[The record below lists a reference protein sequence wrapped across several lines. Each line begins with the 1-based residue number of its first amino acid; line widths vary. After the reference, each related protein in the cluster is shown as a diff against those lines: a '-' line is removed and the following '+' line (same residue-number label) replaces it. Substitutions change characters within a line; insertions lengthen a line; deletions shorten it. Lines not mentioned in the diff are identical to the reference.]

1 MATVHRS
8 RGFIALPAQAL
19 WDVLV
24 DLERLPRWQP
34 FVVSATP
41 HGPVGLG
48 ARLDWLPDL
57 RIAWVHRRFAPPA
70 RVVEFEPGRALAI
83 TQDESAGSTT
93 LRWTL
98 EPVEGGTVVEQS
110 VTADGASAPV
120 FDRLV
125 ARRFAKDADT
135 ALARLAMLAG
145 PPRAERPLDVVIA
158 GGTGALGRRVAA
170 DLVRRGHAVTI
181 LTRSIR
187 ADVPYPQVTWDGRT
201 VGAWSAVLDG
211 PNTAVINLAGELVD
225 RRPTEANIAALTD
238 SRVDATRALVE
249 AARGRG
255 VRRWVQA
262 STTAIWSDAGERWC
276 TEDSPLP
283 ESGLPQMTG
292 VARAWEEAVAD
303 AETEHLTVLRTS
315 IVLDTDS
322 PAMAKMVGVTRAFL
336 GGSLGDGRQWFSW
349 IHRDDWLAIVRA
361 GLGIEPGVDL
371 PDGVVVAAAPF
382 PVRNADLMRAL
393 RRRLHRPLAPPVPA
407 PVLALGAMGMRSDP
421 ALGLTGRHATS
432 TVLPAA
438 GFRFEYE
445 DLDEALG
452 DLLG

>member
-1 MATVHRS
+1 MGTVHRS
-8 RGFIALPAQAL
+8 SGFIALPARVL

-34 FVVSATP
+34 FVVSAELRD
-41 HGPVGLG
+41 PVALG
-48 ARLDWLPDL
+48 ARLDWMPDL
-57 RIAWVHRRFAPPA
+57 RAAWIHRRFAAPA
-70 RVVEFEPGRALAI
+70 TVAEFVPERSLAI
-83 TQDESAGSTT
+83 SQPEPAGTT
-93 LRWTL
+93 VLRWTL
-98 EPVEGGTVVEQS
+98 TPRDGGTVVEQT
-110 VTADGASAPV
+110 VTADGVSGPF

-125 ARRFAKDADT
+125 ARRFAADADT

-145 PPRAERPLDVVIA
+145 PPRAEDPLHVVIA

-201 VGAWSAVLDG
+201 VGAWAAVLDA
-211 PNTAVINLAGELVD
+211 PNTAVINLAGKLVD
-225 RRPTEANIAALTD
+225 CRPTAANIAALTA
-238 SRVDATRALVE
+238 SRVDATRALVD

-262 STTAIWSDAGERWC
+262 STTAIWSDAGERRC
-276 TEDSPLP
+276 TEDTPLP
-283 ESGLPQMTG
+283 EPGLPQMTG
-292 VARAWEEAVAD
+292 VARAWEEAAAD
-303 AETEHLTVLRTS
+303 ADTAHLTVLRTS

-361 GLGIEPGVDL
+361 GLGIEPGVVL
-371 PDGVVVAAAPF
+371 PDGVVVAAAPH
-382 PVRNADLMRAL
+382 PVRNADLMAAL
-393 RRRLHRPLAPPVPA
+393 RRHLYRPAAPPTPA
-407 PVLALGAMGMRSDP
+407 PMLALGAIGMRSDP

-432 TVLPAA
+432 TVLPGA
-438 GFRFEYE
+438 GFAFRYPE
-445 DLDEALG
+445 LDGALS
-452 DLLG
+452 DLL

>member
-8 RGFIALPAQAL
+8 SGFIALPARAL

-24 DLERLPRWQP
+24 DVERLPRWQP
-34 FVVSATP
+34 FVVSAP
-41 HGPVGLG
+41 LRDPVALG
-48 ARLDWLPDL
+48 ARLDWVPDL
-57 RIAWVHRRFAPPA
+57 RVAWIHRRFAAPA
-70 RVVEFEPGRALAI
+70 TVVEFEPERALAI
-83 TQDESAGSTT
+83 AQDEPAGTTT
-93 LRWTL
+93 LRWAL
-98 EPVEGGTVVEQS
+98 RPVDGGTVVEQT
-110 VTADGASAPV
+110 VTADGPSAPF
-120 FDRLV
+120 FDRMV
-125 ARRFAKDADT
+125 ARRFAADADT
-135 ALARLAMLAG
+135 SLARLAMLAG
-145 PPRAERPLDVVIA
+145 PPRAADPLHVVIA

-170 DLVRRGHAVTI
+170 DLVRRGHEVTI

-211 PNTAVINLAGELVD
+211 PNTAVINLAGKLVD
-225 RRPTEANIAALTD
+225 CRPTAANIAALTA

-276 TEDSPLP
+276 TEDTPLP
-283 ESGLPQMTG
+283 DPGLPQMTG
-292 VARAWEEAVAD
+292 VARPWEEASAD
-303 AETEHLTVLRTS
+303 ADTAHRTILRTS

-349 IHRDDWLAIVRA
+349 IHRDDWLAVVRA

-371 PDGVVVAAAPF
+371 PDGVVVAAAPN
-382 PVRNADLMRAL
+382 PVRNADLMTAL
-393 RRRLHRPLAPPVPA
+393 RRHLHRPFAPPTPA
-407 PVLALGAMGMRSDP
+407 PVLALGAIGMRSDP

-438 GFRFEYE
+438 GFRFAHPT
-445 DLDEALG
+445 LDGALT

>member
-8 RGFIALPAQAL
+8 SGFIALPARAL
-19 WDVLV
+19 WDVLL
-24 DLERLPRWQP
+24 DLERLPQWQP
-34 FVVSATP
+34 FVTSAP
-41 HGPVGLG
+41 LRDPVALG
-48 ARLDWLPDL
+48 ARLDWVPDL
-57 RIAWVHRRFAPPA
+57 RAAWVHRRFAAPA
-70 RVVEFEPGRALAI
+70 VVTEFATERALAV
-83 TQDESAGSTT
+83 TQDEPGGITT

-98 EPVEGGTVVEQS
+98 RPAAGGTVVEQA
-110 VTADGASAPV
+110 VTSSGASGPF

-125 ARRFAKDADT
+125 ARRFAADADT
-135 ALARLAMLAG
+135 ALARWAMLAG
-145 PPRAERPLDVVIA
+145 PPRAAEPLNVVIA

-170 DLVRRGHAVTI
+170 DFVRRGHDVTI

-187 ADVPYPQVTWDGRT
+187 RDLPFAQVAWDGRT
-201 VGAWSAVLDG
+201 VGAWEAVLDA
-211 PNTAVINLAGELVD
+211 PNTAVINLAGKLVD
-225 RRPTEANIAALTD
+225 CRPTAANIAALTA
-238 SRVDATRALVE
+238 SRVDATRALVA
-249 AARGRG
+249 AARGKG

-276 TEDSPLP
+276 TEDTPVP
-283 ESGLPQMTG
+283 ERGLPQMTG
-292 VARAWEEAVAD
+292 VARPWEEAAAD
-303 AETEHLTVLRTS
+303 AETEHMTVLRTS

-371 PDGVVVAAAPF
+371 PGGVVVAAAPH

-393 RRRLHRPLAPPVPA
+393 RRHLRRPPAPPTPA
-407 PVLALGAMGMRSDP
+407 PVLALGAIGMRSDP

-432 TVLPAA
+432 TVLPAS
-438 GFRFEYE
+438 GFGFAYP
-445 DLDEALG
+445 DLDGALD
-452 DLLG
+452 DLLD

>member
-8 RGFIALPAQAL
+8 SGFIALPARAL

-34 FVVSATP
+34 FVTQAP
-41 HGPVGLG
+41 LRDPVGLG
-48 ARLDWLPDL
+48 ARLDWVPDL
-57 RIAWVHRRFAPPA
+57 RGAWVHRRFAAPA
-70 RVVEFEPGRALAI
+70 VVTEFAPERALAL
-83 TQDESAGSTT
+83 TQDEPAGTT
-93 LRWTL
+93 VLRWTL
-98 EPVEGGTVVEQS
+98 RPAEGGTVVEQS
-110 VTADGASAPV
+110 VRSDGASGPL
-120 FDRLV
+120 FDRMV
-125 ARRFAKDADT
+125 ARRFAADADT
-135 ALARLAMLAG
+135 SLARLSMLAG
-145 PPRAERPLDVVIA
+145 PPRAADPLHVVIA

-187 ADVPYPQVTWDGRT
+187 ADLPYPQVTWDGRT
-201 VGAWSAVLDG
+201 VGAWAAVLDG
-211 PNTAVINLAGELVD
+211 PNTAVINLAGKLVD
-225 RRPTEANIAALTD
+225 CRPTAANIAALTA

-249 AARGRG
+249 AARGKD

-276 TEDSPLP
+276 TEDTPLP
-283 ESGLPQMTG
+283 EPGLPQMTG
-292 VARAWEEAVAD
+292 VARPWEEAARD
-303 AETEHLTVLRTS
+303 AGAAHRTILRTS

-322 PAMAKMVGVTRAFL
+322 PAMAKMVGVTKAFL

-349 IHRDDWLAIVRA
+349 IHRDDWLAVVRA

-371 PDGVVVAAAPF
+371 PDGVVVAAAPN

-393 RRRLHRPLAPPVPA
+393 RRHLHRPPAPPTPA
-407 PVLALGAMGMRSDP
+407 PLLALGAIGMRSDP

-438 GFRFEYE
+438 GFAFAHPT
-445 DLDEALG
+445 LDGALD